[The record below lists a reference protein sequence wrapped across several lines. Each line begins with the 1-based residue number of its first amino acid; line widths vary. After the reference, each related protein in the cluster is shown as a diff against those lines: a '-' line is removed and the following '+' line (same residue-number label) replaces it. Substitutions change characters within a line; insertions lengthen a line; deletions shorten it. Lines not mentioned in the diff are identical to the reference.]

1 MFLPSFRLFRT
12 FSHMYHEA
20 QTFNSKGSITKNEPN
35 FEILLE
41 QTKYTDPSIFYYT
54 REFLSSYNWWVNW
67 MERTDRTGVT
77 ITSFLQLIKRGSM
90 VEVVLGFFFGVA
102 LFENFDLQ
110 FWLRSSSF
118 RNRSDIIA
126 FIFAWY

>member
-1 MFLPSFRLFRT
+1 MPSFGLFRT
-12 FSHMYHEA
+12 FPHMYHA
-20 QTFNSKGSITKNEPN
+20 ARTFNSKGSFIKISLISRLKLNKRNIWTPLYLT
-35 FEILLE
+35 IHGSL
-41 QTKYTDPSIFYYT
+41 PSYD
-54 REFLSSYNWWVNW
+54 LWVNW

-102 LFENFDLQ
+102 LFRGLDLL
-110 FWLRSSSF
+110 FWLRSVSS
-118 RNRSDIIA
+118 RNRSSIIA